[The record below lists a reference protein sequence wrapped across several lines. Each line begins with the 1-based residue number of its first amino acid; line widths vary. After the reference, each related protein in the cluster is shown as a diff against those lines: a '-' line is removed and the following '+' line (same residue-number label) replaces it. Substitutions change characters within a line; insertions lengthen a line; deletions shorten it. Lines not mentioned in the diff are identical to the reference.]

1 MLRAYFDAGFKSKP
15 RRVFYVAGYVG
26 FPNDWLR
33 FNRKWRELLR
43 RNNLPY
49 FHMTDFVARTGFY
62 KGWPEERRLAVMKRI
77 VTLGSNAVRLGVAA
91 TLLPDDYERLSES
104 DRKLIPN
111 PYGLCLSACIAK
123 TARLLQ
129 RQGVTDPVAYVFESG
144 DPGQGT
150 TKLAL
155 EELLANPA
163 KRKAYAFHSLTYA
176 DKAEAMGLQLAD
188 VFAFETGRYVP
199 HALGWESSE
208 VRKSFQ
214 ALQAGNSHYAM
225 LFDFEELS
233 KIAAKRRASSLPLR
247 PARVHGIGKAPIE
260 GPHTGPVE

>member
-1 MLRAYFDAGFKSKP
+1 MLRAYFDAGLKSKP

-26 FPNDWLR
+26 YTDDWVH

-43 RNNLPY
+43 RNDLPY
-49 FHMTDFVARTGFY
+49 FHMTDFVARCGFY
-62 KGWPEERRLAVMKRI
+62 KGWSEEKRLAVMKRI

-111 PYGLCLSACIAK
+111 PYGLCLTACIAK

-129 RQGVTDPVAYVFESG
+129 RQGVRDSVAYVFEAG
-144 DPGQGT
+144 DAGQGT
-150 TKLAL
+150 TRLAL

-163 KRKAYAFHSLTYA
+163 RRRKYAFHSLSYA
-176 DKAEAMGLQLAD
+176 QKAAAVGLQLAD
-188 VFAFETGRYVP
+188 VFAYETGRYVP

-214 ALQAGNSHYAM
+214 ALQGGNAHYAM
-225 LFDFEELS
+225 LFDYEELS
-233 KIAAKRRASSLPLR
+233 KIAAKRR
-247 PARVHGIGKAPIE
+247 H
-260 GPHTGPVE
+260 